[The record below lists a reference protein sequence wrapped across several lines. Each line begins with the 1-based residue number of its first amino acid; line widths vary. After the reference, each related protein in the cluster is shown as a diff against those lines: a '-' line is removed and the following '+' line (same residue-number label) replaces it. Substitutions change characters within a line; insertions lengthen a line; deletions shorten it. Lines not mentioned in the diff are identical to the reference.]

1 MLMFVSLSPGEAQ
14 VHITVGNSLMLGYK
28 GHKCFLS
35 PLRLGVRL
43 TYTGGSNKS
52 LQPKGAFGV
61 FFLRESC
68 RPVSPFC
75 VGSAA
80 FFVQL

>member
-1 MLMFVSLSPGEAQ
+1 MLVFVSLSPGEAQ
-14 VHITVGNSLMLGYK
+14 VHITVEDSFMLGYK

-35 PLRLGVRL
+35 PLQLAVRL
-43 TYTGGSNKS
+43 TYPGGGSKS
-52 LQPKGAFGV
+52 ATKGAFRV
-61 FFLRESC
+61 FFLRETC

-75 VGSAA
+75 VGSVA